1 MSLKVVFLHSAETDL
16 KDLKGYIVKNFGNE
30 TWQASYSAIKES
42 VVVIQS
48 FPEGGKIPDELACL
62 NLAQYRQVISGMNR
76 IIYEVRGD
84 TAYIHIVCDTRKDLR
99 NLLMRRIL
107 KVM

>member
-1 MSLKVVFLHSAETDL
+1 MSFKVVFLGSAETDL
-16 KDLKGYIVKNFGNE
+16 KELKGYIVKNFGKE
-30 TWQASYSAIKES
+30 TWQASYSKIKES
-42 VVVIQS
+42 AAVIQS
-48 FPEGGKIPDELACL
+48 FPEGGKIPDELASL
-62 NLAQYRQVISGMNR
+62 NLVQYRQIISGMNR

-84 TAYIHIVCDTRKDLR
+84 TAYIHIVCDTRKDLK